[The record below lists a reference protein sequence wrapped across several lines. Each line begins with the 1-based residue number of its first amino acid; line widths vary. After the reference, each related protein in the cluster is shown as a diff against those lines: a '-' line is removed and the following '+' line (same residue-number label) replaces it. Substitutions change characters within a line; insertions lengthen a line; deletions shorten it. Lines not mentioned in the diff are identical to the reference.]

1 MNEKIKE
8 TLMGRHSYI
17 LYFFVTAIICFCIYY
32 VTTIINGSG
41 RIDDSGIQRVDEQ
54 LNDVR
59 TEQYKA
65 IESNQQIGTSIEHSI
80 NFNTDSIQAIGRSE
94 DRITNS
100 QRQLETATA
109 GIDTVKN
116 VIADAKRTA
125 TESANLISESQSIL
139 RGARERAEKSKSTN
153 PE

>member
-80 NFNTDSIQAIGRSE
+80 DFNTDSIRAIGRSE